1 MAKAQAMNDSP
12 PEEMNEIAQP
22 FTSERHRLIEEA
34 AYYIAEKRGFDGEH
48 ELEDWLQAEQIINQS
63 ID

>member
-1 MAKAQAMNDSP
+1 MAKAQAMNSP